1 MIDTHCHLDLF
12 PRPTEVADRANRA
25 GVLTVIVTNLPS
37 AFERAY
43 PHIRQFKNMR
53 LALGLHPLVAADH
66 AAEMQRFQIL
76 VDLTSYIGEVGLDFS
91 RAGYATKELQIE
103 SFKFVLQT
111 LQGKQKFITL
121 HSRRAESA
129 VLDLLEEAQR
139 TPVVF
144 HWYSG
149 PLQTLDRALAEGH
162 YFSINPSMTVSPNG
176 QKVIARLPPDRV
188 LTETDAPFVKI
199 GTRVAEPRDVSLV
212 EDYLVSQ
219 WRMKKEE
226 VRIKIKENFL
236 AIVRPIRVAQ
246 R

>member
-12 PRPTEVADRANRA
+12 PHPTEAANRANRA

-53 LALGLHPLVAADH
+53 LALGMHPLVAANH
-66 AAEMQRFQIL
+66 ATEKRRFQAL

-103 SFKFVLQT
+103 SFKFVLQA

-149 PLQTLDRALAEGH
+149 SLQTLDRALAKGH
-162 YFSINPSMTVSPNG
+162 YFSINPSMTTSPNG

-212 EDYLVSQ
+212 EDYLASQ
-219 WRMKKEE
+219 WKMKEEE
-226 VRIKIKENFL
+226 VRVRIKENFL
-236 AIVRPIRVAQ
+236 AIVRPIRAAQ
-246 R
+246 